1 MSALSVQVPFPVFQ
15 DRDGQPLEN
24 GYVWIG
30 TANLYPITNAIAV
43 YFDADLTIQANQ
55 PLRTI
60 NGYIS
65 NAGTPAQVYVNAISY
80 SILVQDS
87 KGTMV
92 YNFPDGTGISPDAC
106 GVIYNPPFTNAVPY
120 PVCEKL
126 EQVLS
131 VKDFG
136 AVGDNTTD
144 DTAAIQTAVDSLSYG
159 QGLYFPAGTY
169 KITSAIILPTSIS
182 FSFFG
187 DGSRA
192 STVRQVTAGQSGF
205 VSGQNPPTTSVNWC
219 QIRDM
224 AIVGNTGD
232 GWGLDING
240 MNRANYINVLFED
253 WGYTSKT
260 KGCVRIRSSIIIVF
274 TNCAFNAANYGIY
287 NEETLVT
294 AWNGGG
300 CFGCVFESLFAPA
313 IEGNYLNGLS
323 FVGNTIESCFAGGV
337 RVNIGGGGLIFHG
350 NYFEENVT
358 NSGLGTYF
366 DIDLGSSSYIR
377 GVDIRGNYFNGKL
390 TGETADY
397 VPILVKYAYALTID
411 ANRLVGSPIG
421 QLVKFEAGANVSE
434 VYLGSIGFGLS
445 SYSSTNTFANLPAN
459 FYMYGNNANIFN
471 QIVNV
476 QPTSVRTVTVP
487 VSLNV
492 FTTAVA
498 GTGAVTGNGIGTL
511 LSTGGTASSTALA
524 STTNMALGVGE
535 GQGSMDWGKSFVA
548 DFYVSNINSGTA
560 NGNSWVMLSK
570 VAANGNPT
578 DNAAGF
584 RIDGNALKGIV
595 CNSSGTPTVVDLA
608 TNIANTTVH
617 LLRLISYTG
626 SNWEWY
632 YDGTLVGSAFLVVNG
647 QVAVNLTLS
656 VANNADAALQRVGIF
671 GCDIRTNQT

>member
-1 MSALSVQVPFPVFQ
+1 M
-15 DRDGQPLEN
+15 
-24 GYVWIG
+24 
-30 TANLYPITNAIAV
+30 TTNSTPPKLQF
-43 YFDADLTIQANQ
+43 FDANGA
-55 PLRTI
+55 PLAGGKLYT
-60 NGYIS
+60 YA
-65 NAGTPAQVYVNAISY
+65 AGTTTPQTTYTDFTGVSANTNPVILDSRGEASVWLDTPLYKMALYDSTNVLIWTVDNIGGFATLAQLAASGGSDLIGYLPAGAGAVATT
-80 SILVQDS
+80 VQ
-87 KGTMV
+87 
-92 YNFPDGTGISPDAC
+92 A
-106 GVIYNPPFTNAVPY
+106 
-120 PVCEKL
+120 KL
-126 EQVLS
+126 RESVS

-136 AVGDNTTD
+136 AVGDNSAD
-144 DTAAIQTAVDSLSYG
+144 DTSAIQTAVDSLSYG

-169 KITSAIILPTSIS
+169 KITSEITLPTSIS

-192 STVRQVTAGQSGF
+192 STVRQATAGQSGF
-205 VSGQNPPTTSVNWC
+205 VSGQNPPATSVNWC

-240 MNRANYINVLFED
+240 MSRANYINVLFED

-377 GVDIRGNYFNGKL
+377 GVDIRGNYFNGKIS
-390 TGETADY
+390 GETADY
-397 VPILVKYAYALTID
+397 VPIRVKYAIALTID

-459 FYMYGNNANIFN
+459 FYMYGNNTNIFN

-476 QPTSVRTVTVP
+476 QPTSVRAVTVP

-492 FTTAVA
+492 FTTAVV
-498 GTGAVTGNGIGTL
+498 GTGAVTGDGIGTL

-535 GQGSMDWGKSFVA
+535 GQGSMDWTKSFVA
-548 DFYVSNINSGTA
+548 DFYVSNINSGTT
-560 NGNSWVMLSK
+560 NGNSWVMLST

-578 DNAAGF
+578 NNAAGF
-584 RIDGNALKGIV
+584 RIDGNAIKGIV
-595 CNSSGTPTVVDLA
+595 CNSSGTPTVVNLL
-608 TNIANTTVH
+608 TTIANTTVH
-617 LLRLISYTG
+617 LLRVISYSG

-632 YDGTLVGSAFLVVNG
+632 YDGTLVGSATLVVTG